1 MSHTAM
7 KDTIAMNQEK
17 AAAQKY
23 VWRKAKNEIFRY
35 VFGGAVIIALAA
47 LAALL
52 GGIFYKGIANLD
64 WQFMTSYPSRFASQA
79 GILSAFFGTFAFIS
93 ITAPLAFVVGVSTA
107 IYLEEYAPKNVMTK
121 LLQLNISNLA
131 GVPSIVYGMLGLVLF
146 VRGLALERSVLA
158 GALTMAVLVL
168 PVIIVASQEA
178 IKAVPNSLRHASYAL
193 GGTVTQTVFRV
204 VLPVAMPGIMT
215 GTILAVSRAIG
226 ETAPLITIGALTYVA
241 FLPTSPFSEFTVLPI
256 QIFNWV
262 SRPQTEFHDIAASGI
277 IVLLA
282 VLLFLNATAIILRNK
297 FRKTVQ

>member
-1 MSHTAM
+1 MSQTTTKNLIDM
-7 KDTIAMNQEK
+7 RQQRTVSS
-17 AAAQKY
+17 KY
-23 VWRKAKNEIFRY
+23 VWRKTKNEIFRL
-35 VFGGAVIIALAA
+35 VFGGAVVIALVA
-47 LAALL
+47 LSALL
-52 GGIFYKGIANLD
+52 GGIFYKGFSNLD

-79 GILSAFFGTFAFIS
+79 GILSAFAGTFAFIS

-107 IYLEEYAPKNVMTK
+107 IYLEEYAPKNAMTK

-131 GVPSIVYGMLGLVLF
+131 GVPSIVYGMLGLVVF
-146 VRGLALERSVLA
+146 VRGMELGRSVLA

-204 VLPVAMPGIMT
+204 VLPVAMPGILT

-282 VLLFLNATAIILRNK
+282 VLLFLNATAIALRNK